1 MDTRT
6 TSPSPATSLK
16 QARAGVGAAGPG
28 QPLQHRKNP
37 LLSRGAT
44 TMIMLV
50 APSVILLILINAYPL
65 VYAANQ
71 SLHKGSLIITGQFVG
86 LDNYANVLSRPA
98 FWSAAR
104 FTVIFTVVG
113 VFGSWL
119 IGLGFALLLRTK
131 IPGNSV
137 FKVLLMLPWV
147 VPVVVSSTAW
157 NWLVATPDSPVP
169 SLARTLGFGELLF
182 LADPTLAAITVCI
195 FKVWISFPFMML
207 MTSAALAS
215 VDTTVYEAANMDGAT
230 KWQQFTQIT
239 LPMIS
244 RSTYISWILM
254 TIFCVNDFPTIYLLT
269 GGGPVDATSSL
280 VVLAYR
286 TVFQDFQT
294 GPGVAI
300 AFIMTLVLVV
310 ISTVLY
316 RQIRKGDT
324 A

>member
-1 MDTRT
+1 M
-6 TSPSPATSLK
+6 ATSTTTGLK
-16 QARAGVGAAGPG
+16 RARAGVGVNGPG
-28 QPLQHRKNP
+28 TPLRHNTNKQ
-37 LLSRGAT
+37 LSRGAL
-44 TMIMLV
+44 TMVLLV
-50 APSVILLILINAYPL
+50 APSVILLVLINAYPL
-65 VYAANQ
+65 VYAFNQ
-71 SLHKGSLIITGQFVG
+71 SLHKGSLIITGKFLG
-86 LDNYANVLSRPA
+86 LANYTDVLTRPA
-98 FWSAAR
+98 FWEAAR
-104 FTVIFTVVG
+104 FTLIFTIVG

-119 IGLGFALLLRTK
+119 IGIALALLLRTK

-147 VPVVVSSTAW
+147 VPIVVSSTAW

-169 SLARTLGFGELLF
+169 ALARSLGFGELLF
-182 LADPTLAAITVCI
+182 LADPTLAAITVCV
-195 FKVWISFPFMML
+195 FKVWVSFPFMML

-215 VDTTVYEAANMDGAT
+215 VDSTVYEAANMDGAT
-230 KWQQFTQIT
+230 KWQQLTQIT

-254 TIFCVNDFPTIYLLT
+254 TIFCVNDFPTIFLLT
-269 GGGPVDATSSL
+269 GGGPVTATSSL

-300 AFIMTLVLVV
+300 AFIMTIVLVI
-310 ISTVLY
+310 ISTILY
-316 RQIRKGDT
+316 RQIRKGET